1 MQTAATTLS
10 TQQPLVMNW
19 TGDRTSKYY
28 YLLHFAEIQA
38 TSTTNRREFNI
49 SARGFLMEKGYIPV
63 QRSGYMGIWD
73 SSVVDYS
80 IALEAT
86 SNATLP
92 PLMNAIEL
100 YKLVPVGVTTNDSDV
115 AAIHSIMT
123 DQQIKK
129 GWSGDPCLPQ
139 EFKWTGIDCT
149 NSTGTLR
156 ITGLNLSSSGLT
168 GQLSEYFGKLI
179 ALQSLD
185 LSGNDFSGYL
195 PNSLGQ
201 LTALSFLDISGNRK
215 LNTTLPSG
223 LQSKWQDGSLIYRHD
238 MNPHPPP
245 PHPAATKNN
254 LTIIIIAVAVPLLV
268 ITAAIAAVFW
278 LTRNKHKQ
286 SIAPK
291 PCDIYELSPIA
302 NDPGR
307 TYANTQQGD
316 DPRDNYAGQ
325 AMTTSPQSKAAGK
338 VLPKFEKRQFSYHD
352 IKRITNGFKKSIGT
366 GGYGNVYLGLL
377 ENGFQVAVKMRSHTS
392 TQGEKEFLAEAENL
406 TRVHHRNLVSLLG
419 YCIDKNCMALVY
431 EYMQEGNLHDKL
443 KDNASPLAWM
453 QRLRIAYGSALGL
466 EYLHTACNPPL
477 IHRDVKTSNIL
488 LNANLEAKIADFG
501 LSKVF
506 NNDAKSPLST
516 RVVGTL
522 GYLDPEYYT
531 SHQLSEK
538 SDVFSFGVVLLE
550 IITGRPPIIT
560 GIEGGNL
567 VEWVHRKL
575 SIGDI
580 KSIVDPRM
588 HDKYDVNSVWKVTE
602 LACKCTEYASSRRPT
617 MTVVAAELKESLDLE
632 LSTEGMHDENAIELV
647 TDVSQDAL
655 SEMAYMVRMINQGP
669 AVR

>member
-1 MQTAATTLS
+1 M
-10 TQQPLVMNW
+10 
-19 TGDRTSKYY
+19 
-28 YLLHFAEIQA
+28 
-38 TSTTNRREFNI
+38 
-49 SARGFLMEKGYIPV
+49 
-63 QRSGYMGIWD
+63 
-73 SSVVDYS
+73 
-80 IALEAT
+80 
-86 SNATLP
+86 
-92 PLMNAIEL
+92 
-100 YKLVPVGVTTNDSDV
+100 
-115 AAIHSIMT
+115 
-123 DQQIKK
+123 
-129 GWSGDPCLPQ
+129 
-139 EFKWTGIDCT
+139 
-149 NSTGTLR
+149 R
-156 ITGLNLSSSGLT
+156 ITGLKLSSSGLT
-168 GQLSEYFGKLI
+168 GQLSAYFGKLI

-185 LSGNDFSGYL
+185 LSSNDLSGYL
-195 PNSLGQ
+195 PSSLGQ
-201 LTALSFLDISGNRK
+201 LTDLSFLDIRGNEK

-223 LQSKWQDGSLIYRHD
+223 LQNKVQDGSLIYRYD
-238 MNPHPPP
+238 IPSP
-245 PHPAATKNN
+245 PHPASKKNV
-254 LTIIIIAVAVPLLV
+254 IIIAIAVAVPLLV
-268 ITAAIAAVFW
+268 FVAAIVTVFW
-278 LTRNKHKQ
+278 LKRSKYNQ
-286 SIAPK
+286 SVAPK
-291 PCDIYELSPIA
+291 PHYELSPIA
-302 NDPGR
+302 DDPGR
-307 TYANTQQGD
+307 AHANIPQGD
-316 DPRDNYAGQ
+316 NPRGNYAGQ
-325 AMTTSPQSKAAGK
+325 AMTTSPQSKGAGQIN
-338 VLPKFEKRQFSYHD
+338 LPKFEKRQFSYYD
-352 IKRITNGFKKSIGT
+352 IKGITDGFKKSIGT

-377 ENGFQVAVKMRSHTS
+377 ENGFQVAVKTRSHTS
-392 TQGEKEFLAEAENL
+392 AQGEKEFLAEAENL

-431 EYMQEGNLHDKL
+431 EYMQEGNLYDKL
-443 KDNASPLAWM
+443 KDNASPLDWK

-501 LSKVF
+501 LSKAF
-506 NNDAKSPLST
+506 NHDAKSPLST

-567 VEWVHRKL
+567 VEWVRRKL
-575 SIGDI
+575 SIADI

-655 SEMAYMVRMINQGP
+655 SEMAYMVRMTNQGP